1 MQKASLEIIVCF
13 LLVLISG
20 TTRADRD
27 RDWIF
32 LADDRSGTPLFY
44 ALEGSGEKFVNG
56 GLLGLVFDKP
66 RIWSR
71 ALFPNQPW
79 DYKGQPVDEMIHHY
93 EFDCSGEESR
103 RLEATYYFNGNE
115 VKNFGKGRW
124 KGFDRP
130 SRMWFLM
137 NLACD

>member
-1 MQKASLEIIVCF
+1 MTYLIHLIALLSLF
-13 LLVLISG
+13 ISAG
-20 TTRADRD
+20 VNADRD

-32 LADDRSGTPLFY
+32 LVDDRNGTPLY
-44 ALEGSGEKFVNG
+44 YSLEGSGEKFVSG

-79 DYKGQPVDEMIHHY
+79 DYKGQPVNEMIHHY